1 MGLRSFVE
9 SFVDYL
15 PRAGAII
22 LTGHEHPDGDCLG
35 SQIGLYHLLRSLG
48 HEVRILLPDAPL
60 RSLEFLCRATPVA
73 IHEPGREL
81 PPCDTLVLVDCAE
94 LGRLGT
100 LRDAVIRRGPRIAVV
115 DHHVGSDRADGSIGF
130 VDVEAAASGELVWR
144 LYRELGRRP
153 DAVAAE
159 ALYCALVAD
168 TGWFRYSNTDAK
180 VFAIAAD
187 LVACGADP
195 SAIYDRLYRSQPA
208 QSVGILAEGI
218 GRSEIELDGR
228 VGFVT
233 ISHGLLERAAR
244 IGFDLDQVMEPLRS
258 VGGIEVVV
266 MLKELAI
273 DRVKVSLRASGEID
287 VQRIAKA
294 FGGGGHKKAAGVTVE
309 LPMAETRARIRSAI
323 AAALTA
329 RESASG
335 LP

>member
-1 MGLRSFVE
+1 VE

-35 SQIGLYHLLRSLG
+35 SQIGLYHLLRGLG
-48 HEVRILLPDAPL
+48 HEVRILLPDAPI
-60 RSLEFLCRATPVA
+60 RSLEFLCRTTPVA
-73 IHEPGREL
+73 IHESGAEL

-94 LGRLGT
+94 LGRLGA
-100 LRDAVIRRGPRIAVV
+100 LRDAVIRRRPRIAVV

-180 VFAIAAD
+180 VFTIAAD

-195 SAIYDRLYRSQPA
+195 AAIYDRLYRCQPA
-208 QSVGILAEGI
+208 QSLGILAEGI

-228 VGFVT
+228 VGFVA

-244 IGFDLDQVMEPLRS
+244 VGFDLDQVMEPLRS

-266 MLKELAI
+266 MLKELAS

-287 VQRIAKA
+287 VQRIAKV
-294 FGGGGHKKAAGVTVE
+294 FGGGGHKKAAGVTLE
-309 LPMAETRARIRSAI
+309 LPMAESRARIRSAI

-335 LP
+335 LS